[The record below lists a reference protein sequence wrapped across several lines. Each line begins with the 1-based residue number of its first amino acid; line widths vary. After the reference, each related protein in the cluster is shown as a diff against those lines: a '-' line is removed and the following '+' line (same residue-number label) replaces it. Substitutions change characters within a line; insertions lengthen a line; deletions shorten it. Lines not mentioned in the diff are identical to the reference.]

1 MIRLDEVVRT
11 KDDTLALGI
20 QNGDFIS
27 IDSKTKITDSGFIK
41 SRHIDD
47 KISVAIIFTVFKSL
61 VEAYKKPNHNI
72 KFIISTYEEIGHGAS
87 YMPDGIDRMIAVD
100 MGCIGKDL
108 SCTEYEVSICAKDS
122 SGPYDYH
129 MISELID
136 LSKKHSL
143 GFAVDVYPFY
153 SSDASAALRAGH
165 DMQTALIGPGVHVSH
180 GVERTHLDGC
190 TNTMKLLHAYLTEIK
205 F

>member
-1 MIRLDEVVRT
+1 MFDDYNQRGQIVDELMIRLDEVVRT

-61 VEAYKKPNHNI
+61 VEAHKKPNHHV

-87 YMPDGIDRMIAVD
+87 YLPDGIDRMIAVD

-108 SCTEYEVSICAKDS
+108 SCTEYDVSICAKDS

-129 MISELID
+129 MISELIA

-153 SSDASAALRAGH
+153 SSDASAALRAVK
-165 DMQTALIGPGVHVSH
+165 APEEKKNIY
-180 GVERTHLDGC
+180 
-190 TNTMKLLHAYLTEIK
+190 TNK
-205 F
+205 